1 MYKNKENKKAI
12 NRKKL
17 RIEHSTLVRVHFI
30 FTFFKTTHQYA
41 S

>member
-30 FTFFKTTHQYA
+30 FTFI
-41 S
+41 